1 MASRKCNSGGNEG
14 NDDDNNGGDGGGS
27 EGNMVVMV
35 EDSCV
40 TSRVVVTK
48 AEDGCEP
55 SSDGKE
61 IYDKGNSSRDY
72 DDKWEEID
80 AAALDGGQ
88 VKVKKRK
95 INHKLKCEFK

>member
-61 IYDKGNSSRDY
+61 IYDQVLVA
-72 DDKWEEID
+72 EIMM
-80 AAALDGGQ
+80 
-88 VKVKKRK
+88 
-95 INHKLKCEFK
+95 INGRI